1 MTGAVTPDHLEAEA
15 DTRHTPG
22 TRVVS
27 SRDHWAGSGTTWGHL
42 FPFPTPGECPGCG
55 REDDIH
61 PGRGAGEHHREDNSD
76 CKNGTG
82 SMLLSELVQ

>member
-1 MTGAVTPDHLEAEA
+1 MTPDHLEEEA

-22 TRVVS
+22 TRAES

-42 FPFPTPGECPGCG
+42 FPFPTLGECRDCG
-55 REDDIH
+55 REDDIL